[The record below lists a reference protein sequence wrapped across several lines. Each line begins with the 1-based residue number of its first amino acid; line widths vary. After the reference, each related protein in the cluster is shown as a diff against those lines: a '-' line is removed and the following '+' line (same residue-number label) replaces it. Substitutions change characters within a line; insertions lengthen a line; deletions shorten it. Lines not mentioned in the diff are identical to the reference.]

1 MDRYDVLVVG
11 GGTAGVVAAIQS
23 GRAGART
30 LLVEKN
36 GMLGGTMT
44 VGGVN
49 YPALFYA
56 WGRQVIAGI
65 GWELVTATL
74 AETGGQLPDF
84 SDAQAPHWRHHV
96 RIDKA
101 VFAALADEAVLD
113 AGVEMLLHTMI
124 GGVEWNGDGWDVTL
138 CTKSGLQ
145 PVRCRVLIDCTGDA
159 NAVALA
165 GFPVDQPDE
174 CQPGTLTFRIG
185 GYDADALDMERISD
199 AYKAAVREGVLS
211 ESDLWQGL
219 GAAPGFLR
227 ARGGNANHVCGIHAA
242 GSEERTQAEVE
253 GRRVVM
259 RLFRFFRS
267 QPGLEGLRIDDLC
280 PEVGIREG
288 GIIRGKKTITHDDYW
303 GGRLWDDAVCYSF
316 YPIDLHL
323 PVGVDTRRL
332 PEGVVP
338 TIPRGAMLPEGSRG
352 LVAAGR
358 CISGDRLA
366 HSAYRVEATC
376 MATGQAAGAMAALSA
391 DGGLDVEALPIGDVH
406 DLLRAHGAIVPEL
419 PGARSP
425 HTAEV
430 HHGGAR

>member
-1 MDRYDVLVVG
+1 MAQYDVVVIG
-11 GGTAGVVAAIQS
+11 GGTAGTVAAIQS

-49 YPALFYA
+49 FPALFFA

-74 AETGGQLPDF
+74 AETGGELPDF
-84 SDAQAPHWRHHV
+84 SDVQAPHWRHHV
-96 RIDKA
+96 LIDRA
-101 VFAALADEAVLD
+101 IFAALADQAVLD
-113 AGVEMLLHTMI
+113 AGVEMLLHAMV
-124 GGVEWNGDGWDVTL
+124 GGVAWNGEGWDVTV
-138 CTKSGLQ
+138 CTKGGLR

-159 NAVALA
+159 NAVSLA
-165 GFPVDQPDE
+165 GLPVDQPDE
-174 CQPGTLTFRIG
+174 CQPGTVAFRIG

-199 AYKAAVREGVLS
+199 AYMAAVREGILS

-219 GAAPGFLR
+219 DGAPGFLR
-227 ARGGNANHVCGIHAA
+227 GHGRNSNHVVGVRAA
-242 GSEERTQAEVE
+242 TSEERTHAEIE
-253 GRRVVM
+253 GRRVAL
-259 RLFRFFRS
+259 RLYRFFRA
-267 QPGLEGLRIDDLC
+267 QPGLEGLRIEDLS

-288 GIIRGKKTITHDDYW
+288 GVIRGKKTITHDDYW
-303 GGRLWDDAVCYSF
+303 GGRVWDDAVCYSF

-332 PEGVVP
+332 PEGIVP
-338 TIPRGAMLPEGSRG
+338 TIPRDAMLPEGGRS
-352 LVAAGR
+352 LIAAGR

-376 MATGQAAGAMAALSA
+376 MATGQAAGAMASLAA
-391 DGGLDVEALPIGDVH
+391 ERGVDPEELPIGDVH
-406 DLLRAHGAIVPEL
+406 HMLRRHSAIVPDLRE
-419 PGARSP
+419 A
-425 HTAEV
+425 
-430 HHGGAR
+430 

>member
-1 MDRYDVLVVG
+1 MDQYDVVVVG
-11 GGTAGVVAAIQS
+11 GGTAGTVAAIQS

-36 GMLGGTMT
+36 GMLGGTLT

-49 YPALFYA
+49 FPALFYA

-74 AETGGQLPDF
+74 GETDGDLPDF
-84 SDAQAPHWRHHV
+84 SDVEAPHWRHHISV
-96 RIDKA
+96 DKA
-101 VFAALADEAVLD
+101 VFAALADEAVLG
-113 AGVEMLLHTMI
+113 AGVEMLLHAMI
-124 GGVEWNGDGWDVTL
+124 AGAAWNGDGWDVTV

-159 NAVALA
+159 NAVSLA

-174 CQPGTLTFRIG
+174 CQPGTLALRIG
-185 GYDADALDMERISD
+185 GYDVDALDMERISD
-199 AYKAAVREGVLS
+199 AYKAAVREGVLN
-211 ESDLWQGL
+211 ETDLWQGL
-219 GAAPGFLR
+219 DAAPGFLR
-227 ARGGNANHVCGIHAA
+227 GHGRNSNHVVGIYAA
-242 GSEERTQAEVE
+242 TSEDRTQAEIE
-253 GRRVVM
+253 GRRLLL
-259 RLFRFFRS
+259 RLYRFFRS
-267 QPGLEGLRIDDLC
+267 QPGLEGLRIEEIC

-303 GGRLWDDAVCYSF
+303 GGRVWDDAVCYSF

-332 PEGVVP
+332 PGGVVP

-366 HSAYRVEATC
+366 NSAYRVEATC

-391 DGGLDVEALPIGDVH
+391 ERGVDVEALPIGDVH
-406 DLLRAHGAIVPEL
+406 DLLRAHDAVVPDL
-419 PGARSP
+419 PGA
-425 HTAEV
+425 
-430 HHGGAR
+430 